1 MKVGFVGLGNMGLA
15 MARNLVHAGHEL
27 TVYNR
32 TRSRA
37 DELVKLGAKAADSP
51 AATASTGVVLTML
64 ADDRAV
70 ESVVFGGLLDALP
83 SDGLHVSMS
92 TVSVELSKRLAEAH
106 RQRGQHYVAAPVFG
120 RPEVAA
126 GAKLF
131 IFAAG
136 EKAQVDRCH
145 SLFAAM
151 GQRTFYMGA
160 EAPRANVLKLSGNF
174 LIMAMI
180 ESFAEAIALVRK
192 YGIEAQEFVELMTST
207 MFTAPVSRNYG
218 MIIAQE
224 KFEPAGFRLVLGLK
238 DARLILAA
246 AEGAAVPMPTAS
258 VFHDQYLS
266 GVARGM
272 SDLDWSAI
280 GRVAA
285 ENAGLK

>member
-1 MKVGFVGLGNMGLA
+1 MKVGFVGLGSMGLA
-15 MARNLVHAGHEL
+15 MARNLVQAGHEL

-51 AATASTGVVLTML
+51 GATASAGVVLTML

-70 ESVVFGGLLDALP
+70 ESVVFGNLLDALP

-92 TVSVELSKRLAEAH
+92 TISVELSQRLAEAH
-106 RQRGQHYVAAPVFG
+106 LQRGQHYVAAPVFG
-120 RPEVAA
+120 RPEAAA

-136 EKAQVDRCH
+136 DKSQVDRCH

-174 LIMAMI
+174 LMMAMI
-180 ESFAEAIALVRK
+180 ESFAEAVALVRK
-192 YGIEAQEFVELMTST
+192 YGIEGSEFVELMTST
-207 MFTAPVSRNYG
+207 VFTAPVSRNYG
-218 MIIAQE
+218 MLIAQE
-224 KFEPAGFRLVLGLK
+224 KFEPAGFRLALGLK
-238 DARLILAA
+238 DAHLVLAA

-258 VFHDQYLS
+258 VIRDQYLG